1 MSSLVLCAI
10 AAERQHAH
18 SEIEEA
24 ARRLESRVRTRTREL
39 GEARRVAEDANR
51 AKSTFLASMSHEIRT
66 PMIGVTGMLE
76 VLGRT
81 ELTDAQR
88 QMVAT
93 AETSAHSLLQI
104 IGDIL
109 DFSKIEAGRLELA
122 PSTFELPPL
131 VAGAAETFMPIAAG
145 KGLLLT
151 WSVDERLADA
161 HIGDPLRLRQIISNF
176 LSNAVKFTEVGG
188 IDVAARV
195 LENGDGAQTVELAVV
210 DSGIGVSAEQ
220 QRRLFEEFAQAD
232 AATARRFG
240 GTGLGLAICKR
251 LAVLMGGEV
260 TMQSEPGVGTTM
272 RLTVPLPVGDPAA
285 VEPAAGSASVPR
297 VARPKPSREE
307 AEREGSLLLLVE
319 DHPVSRR
326 VLTQQLDVVGFHADG
341 AQDGQEAFE
350 LFLTGRY
357 GLVLTDLHMPRM
369 DGYEL
374 ARAIRRHEQDTGA
387 ARTPIITLTADV
399 MKGEPERCLAAG
411 MDDFAAKPTT
421 IQVLAA
427 KLQRWLPQLD
437 WPAASQPAVEQNGA
451 GFGGAALDDLTGGDE
466 QLLISVMRDFVSA
479 TNADVDALAEAI
491 GAQDH
496 ARVRRSAHR
505 IVGASRIV
513 GAVELAA
520 LATQLE
526 QAAAQSGD
534 WRDLERLVQRLEA
547 AAARIAG
554 ATDRLSSAGSAP
566 SA

>member
-1 MSSLVLCAI
+1 
-10 AAERQHAH
+10 
-18 SEIEEA
+18 
-24 ARRLESRVRTRTREL
+24 
-39 GEARRVAEDANR
+39 
-51 AKSTFLASMSHEIRT
+51 
-66 PMIGVTGMLE
+66 
-76 VLGRT
+76 
-81 ELTDAQR
+81 
-88 QMVAT
+88 
-93 AETSAHSLLQI
+93 
-104 IGDIL
+104 
-109 DFSKIEAGRLELA
+109 
-122 PSTFELPPL
+122 
-131 VAGAAETFMPIAAG
+131 
-145 KGLLLT
+145 
-151 WSVDERLADA
+151 
-161 HIGDPLRLRQIISNF
+161 
-176 LSNAVKFTEVGG
+176 
-188 IDVAARV
+188 
-195 LENGDGAQTVELAVV
+195 
-210 DSGIGVSAEQ
+210 
-220 QRRLFEEFAQAD
+220 
-232 AATARRFG
+232 
-240 GTGLGLAICKR
+240 
-251 LAVLMGGEV
+251 
-260 TMQSEPGVGTTM
+260 
-272 RLTVPLPVGDPAA
+272 
-285 VEPAAGSASVPR
+285 VPR

-421 IQVLAA
+421 IQILAA

-437 WPAASQPAVEQNGA
+437 WPAASQPAVEENGA